1 MFKSRILKCLFIL
14 CMHINLFFL
23 ELYFLSDRAKYNEI
37 LFDLMHGKNADA
49 TSTVSCVV
57 VSSLLWLVSNEIN
70 KKHDMVKKALLLLDF

>member
-1 MFKSRILKCLFIL
+1 
-14 CMHINLFFL
+14 MHINLFFL